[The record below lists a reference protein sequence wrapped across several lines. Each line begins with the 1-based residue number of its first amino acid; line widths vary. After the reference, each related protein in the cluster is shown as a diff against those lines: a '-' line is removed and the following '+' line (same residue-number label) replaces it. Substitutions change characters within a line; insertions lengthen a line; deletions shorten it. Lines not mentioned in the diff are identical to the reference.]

1 MNDSL
6 HILLIQARGPD
17 DPMADHELGAFSSR
31 CGLELRQFSTF
42 NVATDSPDRLQ
53 LAGVDGVMIGGSG
66 DFSLVE
72 GGFDWHEDYLA
83 LLRRLLNVQIPV
95 FASCFGFQGIVQV
108 LGGRLDACEDRAEIG
123 TFAITLTE
131 AGKADPLFG
140 TLPRRFDAQL
150 GHNDSAVKL
159 CDELIHL
166 ARSDRC
172 EYQAVRVKNRPVVAT
187 QFHPE
192 LTRSDNLDRFR
203 SYLKNYKQPGQNL
216 DEAMEY
222 AEKIHRESPH
232 CCSLLESFVQQL
244 HQHKTSPAIDSNAAE

>member
-6 HILLIQARGPD
+6 HILLIQARGAD
-17 DPMADHELGAFSSR
+17 DPMADHELEAFSDR
-31 CGLELRQFSTF
+31 CGLDLQQFTTF
-42 NVATDSPDRLQ
+42 NVATDDSDRLQ
-53 LAGVDGVMIGGSG
+53 LAEVDGVMIGGSG

-72 GGFDWHEDYLA
+72 GGFDWHEDYLG
-83 LLRRLLNVQIPV
+83 LLRRLLNVNIPV
-95 FASCFGFQGIVQV
+95 FASCFGFQGIVQT
-108 LGGRLDACEDRAEIG
+108 LGGRLESSEDSAELG
-123 TFAITLTE
+123 TFPITLTE
-131 AGKADPLFG
+131 AGKTDPLFG
-140 TLPRRFDAQL
+140 KLPPRFDAQL

-159 CDELIHL
+159 CSELTHL

-203 SYLKNYKQPGQNL
+203 NYLQNYKQPGQNL
-216 DEAMEY
+216 DEAMAY

-232 CCSLLESFVQQL
+232 CCSLLEAFVDQLRRRHISF
-244 HQHKTSPAIDSNAAE
+244 AIDDDAAQ